1 MRKSEQYI
9 LFGIGIIIVVLGIFS
24 FLYMERR
31 LSLSFQVKPSASPTP
46 VSYVVIHVAGEV
58 KRPGVYRLS
67 IGARVYEAIDK
78 AGGGL
83 PDADMDSL
91 NLARVLKDGEKI
103 FVPKRA
109 LSQISLKTVDNK
121 FDINTMDKGSL
132 MRLPGIGEKL
142 AERIVKYRETHGPFR
157 DIDELKNVSG
167 IGDKKLKNIK
177 DYLNSSQKR

>member
-1 MRKSEQYI
+1 MKKSEQYI
-9 LFGIGIIIVVLGIFS
+9 LFGIGVIIIFLGIFS

-31 LSLSFQVKPSASPTP
+31 FSPSFHVKPSNSPTSI
-46 VSYVVIHVAGEV
+46 SYIIIHVAGDV
-58 KRPGVYRLS
+58 KRPGVYRLP
-67 IGARVYEAIDK
+67 IGARVYEAIDR
-78 AGGGL
+78 AGGSL

-109 LSQISLKTVDNK
+109 LAQTSLKTADNRL
-121 FDINTMDKGSL
+121 DINTMDKESL
-132 MRLPGIGEKL
+132 MRFPGIGEKL
-142 AERIVKYRETHGPFR
+142 AERIIKYREAHGPFR

-177 DYLNSSQKR
+177 DYLNSSQKK